1 MTSVIS
7 IHAPLAGSDILV
19 HFLFPDSR
27 ISIHA
32 PLAGSDGTFE
42 ADPTYSMDFNPRS
55 PCGERPNS
63 DEDEGRNGIFQ
74 STLPLRGATT
84 GTGYIPADVPI
95 SIHAPLAGSDRFASG
110 GYISG
115 PDFNPR
121 SPCGERLAV
130 VVPAA
135 LQVCISIH
143 APLAGSDSHG
153 LTSSK
158 NDLISIHAPLAG
170 SDHNNRKDCAEQSD
184 FNPRS
189 PCGERRA
196 EEAPYIYDNV
206 FQSTLPLRGATLL
219 TVRDE

>member
-1 MTSVIS
+1 MSISCFQIVEFQSTLPLRGATELSKQIQRILWIS
-7 IHAPLAGSDILV
+7 IHAPLAGSDL
-19 HFLFPDSR
+19 
-27 ISIHA
+27 
-32 PLAGSDGTFE
+32 TQ
-42 ADPTYSMDFNPRS
+42 MKMK
-55 PCGERPNS
+55 GEM
-63 DEDEGRNGIFQ
+63 E
-74 STLPLRGATT
+74 
-84 GTGYIPADVPI
+84 Y
-95 SIHAPLAGSDRFASG
+95 
-110 GYISG
+110 
-115 PDFNPR
+115 FNPR